1 MVLFH
6 EFHVSLG
13 LLPLTHCWPS
23 TRRGVCVCVCV
34 CLHVC
39 TCVCVYLPSVCAC
52 VSLCVPYVCVCCLS
66 SSRVVR
72 PLPRPLPRPPA
83 PSVACFVSRRVSPFL
98 RPGRANNV
106 YQCVSQC
113 DFAEPVG
120 ALLKECMIGV
130 APAAPPPRSS
140 RRGCPPPLLPWPVC
154 MRGRPPPPPPP
165 LKKKIHGCGVSP
177 VFSYSCATIC
187 AHTLFRRRSRA
198 ALRPQVA
205 TRRTQVSSKS
215 SSPTSEST
223 HCVSWPFS
231 ESLLATRSMLS
242 ASLLD
247 TRFMLCSELAPGFC
261 TPCCIAVS
269 QLEPV

>member
-140 RRGCPPPLLPWPVC
+140 RWGCPPPLPPWPVC
-154 MRGRPPPPPPP
+154 MRGRPPPPAPAPPQ
-165 LKKKIHGCGVSP
+165 KKNSRLRCESRLF
-177 VFSYSCATIC
+177 VFVCDHMC
-187 AHTLFRRRSRA
+187 AH
-198 ALRPQVA
+198 
-205 TRRTQVSSKS
+205 
-215 SSPTSEST
+215 
-223 HCVSWPFS
+223 
-231 ESLLATRSMLS
+231 
-242 ASLLD
+242 
-247 TRFMLCSELAPGFC
+247 
-261 TPCCIAVS
+261 AVS
-269 QLEPV
+269 ATLSSAPAPPSCYAPHSSLEQVQLPHQRVHPLRVLAVQRVLARNAQHAQRVLA